1 MVEIVYYAAMSLD
14 GQIATRDGG
23 IDWLPPIEP
32 AGSDTGPGG
41 SGGFDYGYADFYASV
56 DALLMGSRTYEK
68 ILRHTDWP
76 YMEKPCWVFTRRPL
90 PRPPGGDAGGEAGEP
105 RIEFTADRP
114 EEVLDELALRRVKR
128 AWIVGG
134 GKLASSFRERG
145 LIHAYG
151 IGIVPVILGG
161 GIPLLAPHG
170 ALEKLTLTGCQTYPD
185 GAVVLWYR
193 RAET

>member
-23 IDWLPPIEP
+23 VEWLPKIE
-32 AGSDTGPGG
+32 GDGT
-41 SGGFDYGYADFYASV
+41 DYGYGDFYASA

-68 ILRHTDWP
+68 IQRLDEWP
-76 YMEKPCWVFTRRPL
+76 YPGKPCWVFTRRPL
-90 PRPPGGDAGGEAGEP
+90 DLPAEGALGGGE
-105 RIEFTADRP
+105 ITFTADRP
-114 EEVLDELALRRVKR
+114 EAVIDELALKRAKR

-145 LIHAYG
+145 LISTYG
-151 IGIVPVILGG
+151 IGLIPAILGG

-170 ALEKLTLTGCQTYPD
+170 ELEKLTLTGCQTFPD
-185 GAVVLWYR
+185 GVVVLWYR
-193 RAET
+193 KAE